1 AVIDFVDN
9 LKKATAPSFFCA
21 FSLKKNTNVQIKFE
35 FYSICQIELHKEM
48 KAVIFD
54 LSTTYERVLHICANE
69 RR

>member
-1 AVIDFVDN
+1 KEGDRAF
-9 LKKATAPSFFCA
+9 FFCA
-21 FSLKKNTNVQIKFE
+21 FLLKKNTNVQIEFE
-35 FYSICQIELHKEM
+35 FYSICQIELHNEM